1 MYHLLGID
9 LECEEEVATQSDG
22 GLAETNAGRQALGR
36 KRMYSETIMEQVS
49 PSSPDAKCKQAS
61 NLHNER
67 ERERWVTDWQCMY
80 MDAFA
85 IQSGTMHV

>member
-1 MYHLLGID
+1 MSYIDVYLLYVD

-22 GLAETNAGRQALGR
+22 GLAETNAGRQPRALGR

-67 ERERWVTDWQCMY
+67 ERER
-80 MDAFA
+80 
-85 IQSGTMHV
+85 

>member
-1 MYHLLGID
+1 MYHLLCVD

-22 GLAETNAGRQALGR
+22 GLAETNAGRQARAERESLGR

-67 ERERWVTDWQCMY
+67 ERER
-80 MDAFA
+80 
-85 IQSGTMHV
+85 